1 MLDGLYRVSFQTPTG
16 DHSAFCVLKDGHIVG
31 GSEQAYYTG
40 TYKSRGANFSGE
52 IRARRHNNAAVTE
65 DRDEINILLEGIVSG
80 GQGELTG
87 KVRELPDTPPMRA
100 SLELVGSRED

>member
-1 MLDGLYRVSFQTPTG
+1 MLDGLYRVSYQTPTG
-16 DHSAFCVLKDGHIVG
+16 EHAAFCVLKDGHIVG

-40 TYKSRGANFSGE
+40 TYTNRGQKFSGE
-52 IRARRHNNAAVTE
+52 IRARRHNKTAIE
-65 DRDEINILLEGIVSG
+65 DSEEINILLEGVVTG

-100 SLELVGSRED
+100 SLQLVGSSNE